1 MLLYQQI
8 KDIEK
13 RKIKSI
19 VIWAFCGG
27 GFVIFSLNHH
37 LFLFSWVF
45 SGVRLV
51 KGWKSENILR
61 SGFHY
66 EDEFWNRK
74 NRNEEPF

>member
-8 KDIEK
+8 KGIKK
-13 RKIKSI
+13 RKIKST

-51 KGWKSENILR
+51 SGQKYVNI
-61 SGFHY
+61 FK
-66 EDEFWNRK
+66 E
-74 NRNEEPF
+74 

>member
-8 KDIEK
+8 KGIEK

-51 KGWKSENILR
+51 KG
-61 SGFHY
+61 
-66 EDEFWNRK
+66 
-74 NRNEEPF
+74 